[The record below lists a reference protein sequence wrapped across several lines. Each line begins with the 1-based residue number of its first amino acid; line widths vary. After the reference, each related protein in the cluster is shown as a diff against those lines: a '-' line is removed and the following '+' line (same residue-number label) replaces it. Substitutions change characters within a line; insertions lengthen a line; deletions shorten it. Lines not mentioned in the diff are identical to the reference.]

1 MGYHRAGYE
10 LQSKRHRNVAGIR
23 ENVGGFEEGFNGN
36 RGGDG
41 EEREEEERGYQEL
54 VGHWKRL
61 ILFRRKLQREREENF
76 RD

>member
-41 EEREEEERGYQEL
+41 EE
-54 VGHWKRL
+54 
-61 ILFRRKLQREREENF
+61 
-76 RD
+76 